1 MFRYISPAKLVATY
15 LREFSFKERKFEV
28 LWDSYT
34 RRVATNLYKFVL
46 CCCLPFVSE
55 SFRRARLI
63 ALAIAEC
70 TDSQDQIKR
79 LVNKITGADME
90 VRIDDGRYFT
100 TYQGGDAPVSFS
112 FDSTA
117 DTPLVPFG
125 GGSPSVEILV
135 YTNEDDEIKKQK
147 KIDEVSAL
155 LDLLIPFYVSPKI
168 TYI

>member
-15 LREFSFKERKFEV
+15 LREFSFKERDN
-28 LWDSYT
+28 LPT
-34 RRVATNLYKFVL
+34 RCVATDLYRFVL

-90 VRIDDGRYFT
+90 VIIDDGRYFT
-100 TYQGGDAPVSFS
+100 TYKGGDVPLSFS
-112 FDSTA
+112 YNNTA
-117 DTPLVPFG
+117 NAPIVPFG
-125 GGSPSVEILV
+125 AGSPSVEILV
-135 YTNEDDEIKKQK
+135 YTNEDDEVKKQK

>member
-15 LREFSFKERKFEV
+15 LREFSFKERRFEV
-28 LWDSYT
+28 LWNSYT
-34 RRVATNLYKFVL
+34 RRIATDLYRFVL

-90 VRIDDGRYFT
+90 VIIDDGRFFT
-100 TYQGGDAPVSFS
+100 SYNSENAPIEFS
-112 FDSTA
+112 YNNTA
-117 DTPLVPFG
+117 NAPIVPFG
-125 GGSPSVEILV
+125 AGSSRVEILV
-135 YTNEDDEIKKQK
+135 YTNEDDEVKKQK

>member
-15 LREFSFKERKFEV
+15 LREFSFKERDN
-28 LWDSYT
+28 LPT
-34 RRVATNLYKFVL
+34 RHIATDLYRFVL

-79 LVNKITGADME
+79 LVNKITGADIE
-90 VRIDDGRYFT
+90 VIIVDGRYFT
-100 TYQGGDAPVSFS
+100 TYQGGDVPLSFS
-112 FDSTA
+112 YDSA
-117 DTPLVPFG
+117 ANTPIVPFG
-125 GGSPSVEILV
+125 AGAPSVEILV
-135 YTNEDDEIKKQK
+135 YTNEDDEVKKQK